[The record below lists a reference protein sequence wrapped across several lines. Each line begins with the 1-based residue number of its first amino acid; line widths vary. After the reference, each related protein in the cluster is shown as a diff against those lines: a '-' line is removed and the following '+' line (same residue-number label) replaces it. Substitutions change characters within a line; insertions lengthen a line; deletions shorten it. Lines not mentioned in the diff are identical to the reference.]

1 MKTLLSEVAG
11 SSSGTKLLHLEEE
24 EEEEGGRRRR
34 RRRRKII
41 SPSHGPSIYSKHAD
55 DSGSNNPSAA
65 VDSLESMI

>member
-24 EEEEGGRRRR
+24 EGRGRRRR

-55 DSGSNNPSAA
+55 GSGSSDPLAA